1 MRMRERIL
9 RRAFTL
15 IELLVVIAIIAIL
28 AAIIFPVF
36 AQAKVAAKGAAS
48 MSNVRQLGIAMMIY
62 SGDYDDTA
70 VILGYMDDN
79 SPVLINS
86 LGHKAWGEILLPYVK
101 NYEMFQ
107 DPLTR
112 SESAFGGNS
121 EGISKL
127 YHTQFGYAFSIFSPY
142 TVASPSYASPVSMT
156 SVAQPAETVLLI
168 TKKSRNGHP
177 DWTLDPSPLWGANV
191 VNPPICPGIGN
202 ASECYPIGRWGSDA
216 PSYAGQS
223 FEEGAMTGGVAFR
236 KTGKAVVVWG
246 DGHASW
252 RSPGQLVA
260 GTNWSK
266 TTTSASMAITDIDQY
281 LWDNN

>member
-1 MRMRERIL
+1 MRLRII

-28 AAIIFPVF
+28 AAILFPVF

-48 MSNVRQLGIAMMIY
+48 MSNVRQLGIAMMLY
-62 SGDYDDTA
+62 SGDYDDVA
-70 VILGYMDDN
+70 VILGYMETS

-86 LGHKAWGEILLPYVK
+86 LGHRAWGEIMQPYVK
-101 NYEMFQ
+101 NSDMFQ

-112 SESAFGGNS
+112 SEEAFGGNS
-121 EGISKL
+121 TNLSRL

-142 TVASPSYASPVSMT
+142 TVASPSFASPISMT
-156 SVAQPAETVLLI
+156 SVGQPAETVLLV
-168 TKKSRNGHP
+168 TKKTRNGHP
-177 DWTLDPSPLWGANV
+177 DWTLDPSPMWGANV
-191 VNPPICPGIGN
+191 VNPPICPGVGN
-202 ASECYPIGRWGSDA
+202 ASECYPIARWGSDA
-216 PSYAGQS
+216 PSYTGQPL
-223 FEEGAMTGGVAFR
+223 EEGGLTGGVAFR
-236 KTGKAVVVWG
+236 KTGKAVVLWG

-252 RSPGQLVA
+252 RSPDQLGA

-266 TTTSASMAITDIDQY
+266 TSTSASMAITDIDRY